1 MVNDDVYKKL
11 KSHWGLD
18 SDCVFLNHGSFGATP
33 HRVLEEQSV
42 LRRRMES
49 QPIRFFE
56 RELPG
61 LHDEAKSRVGA
72 FLGAKGRDIAFVSNA
87 SSGVNTVLRSLN
99 FAPADEILVTEF
111 AYGACRNAVD
121 FVAARSGA
129 SVRVAPTPF
138 PGSSKDALKSGIF
151 DSVGK
156 NTRLALLDHV
166 TSPTG
171 LVFPL
176 AEIVSELEGMGV
188 DVLVDGAHAP
198 GMVPLNI
205 EELGA
210 SYYVGNLHKW
220 VCAPKGAAILHVR
233 GDRQDAIRPLVI
245 SHGATFMDAERTRFE
260 LEFEWQGTDD
270 PTAFLCAP
278 AALDFMGGIMPGG
291 WPELME
297 SNREKVL
304 KGRSLL
310 CDALE
315 IDEPADSSLI
325 GSLAAISLPQ
335 GFGGFDNSLGGALH
349 LHNSLYMDDTIE
361 VPVIFWPGQKS
372 LMVRI
377 SAQAYNVSRDYERL
391 AEALIR
397 RR

>member
-1 MVNDDVYKKL
+1 MVNDDVYDEL

-18 SDCVFLNHGSFGATP
+18 SDYIFLNHGSFGATP
-33 HRVLEEQSV
+33 NKVLDEQSA
-42 LRRRMES
+42 LRRRLES

-61 LHDEAKSRVGA
+61 LQEAAKSRVGA
-72 FLGAKGRDIAFVSNA
+72 FLGADGSDLAFVANA
-87 SSGVNTVLRSLN
+87 TTGVNTVLRSLK
-99 FAPADEILVTEF
+99 FTRDDEILVTEF

-129 SVRVAPTPF
+129 SVRVAATPF
-138 PGSSKDALKSGIF
+138 PGSSKDALKDSIF
-151 DSVGK
+151 DAVGSR
-156 NTRLALLDHV
+156 TRIVLLDHI

-176 AEIVSELEGMGV
+176 AEIVPELESMGV
-188 DVLVDGAHAP
+188 ECLVDGAHAP
-198 GMVPLNI
+198 GMVSLNI
-205 EELGA
+205 GELGA

-233 GDRQDAIRPLVI
+233 ADRQEAIRPLVI
-245 SHGATFMDAERTRFE
+245 SHGATYIDPERTRFE

-278 AALDFMGGIMPGG
+278 AALDFMGGLMPGG
-291 WPELME
+291 WTELMD
-297 SNREKVL
+297 SNRKKVL
-304 KGRSLL
+304 KGRAIL
-310 CDALE
+310 CEALQ
-315 IDEPADSSLI
+315 IDEAADRGLI

-335 GFGGFDNSLGGALH
+335 GFGGFDNSLEGALQ
-349 LHNSLYMDDTIE
+349 LHNSLHVDDAIE
-361 VPVIFWPGQKS
+361 VPVIYWPGQKS
-372 LMVRI
+372 LIVRI
-377 SAQAYNVSRDYERL
+377 SAQAYNVFRDYERL